1 MLRIILF
8 GIALLTGS
16 MLAIG
21 AAIGAEGRECER
33 MALEVACSVSPARTV
48 LVGDPFRATATVRNT
63 GNVDIRDLVISLES
77 GPGVSHIGSGELHL
91 VVDLLP
97 AGKTQVLE
105 ATFVGEQVGE
115 CRITASARDKLSSAA
130 AGCICTMLVVGL
142 PALQVE
148 MIDTD
153 EAGREKGVFE
163 VGELVRYALQVQNDV
178 GTAATPELRV
188 VWTLPP
194 ELTFVSGTGEKSVE
208 ITGSGRS
215 ARSGSFTLAR
225 DEVWNCELLARV
237 LAVPPSN
244 LVQTAAVVETAAGAQ
259 PLAIESES
267 TTLKAGKP

>member
-1 MLRIILF
+1 MLRNSFYKAAAVL
-8 GIALLTGS
+8 GPL
-16 MLAIG
+16 LAIG
-21 AAIGAEGRECER
+21 AAMGAEGKECER
-33 MALEVACSVSPARTV
+33 MALEVACAVSPSRTV

-63 GNVDIRDLVISLES
+63 GNVDIQDLVISLES
-77 GPGVSHIGSGELHL
+77 GPGVNHIGSGELHL
-91 VVDLLP
+91 VMDLLP
-97 AGKTQVLE
+97 AGQTQVLE
-105 ATFVGEQVGE
+105 ATFVGEQWGE
-115 CRITASARDKLSSAA
+115 CRITASARNKLSSAA

-194 ELTFVSGTGEKSVE
+194 ELIFVSGSGEGSVE
-208 ITGSGRS
+208 LTGSGRT
-215 ARSGSFTLAR
+215 ARSGPFTLAR
-225 DEVWNCELLARV
+225 DQVWNCEVLVRV
-237 LAVPPSN
+237 LAVSPSN
-244 LVQTAAVVETAAGAQ
+244 LVQTAAVVETATGAQ